1 MDWRTLAWIR
11 GWFSSV
17 IQIQKEDVMAT
28 YILLLN
34 WTQQGI
40 ENVKES
46 PKRLAAAKK
55 AWGELGA
62 KVKSFYLTAGQCDM
76 VLVVEAPDDATVAK
90 AVLAIASKGGVR
102 TTTMRAFTEAE
113 YREIIAALP

>member
-1 MDWRTLAWIR
+1 
-11 GWFSSV
+11 
-17 IQIQKEDVMAT
+17 MAT

-55 AWGELGA
+55 AWGEMGA
-62 KVKSFYLTAGQCDM
+62 KVKAFYLAMGQYDM
-76 VLVVEAPDDATVAK
+76 ALLVEAPNDETIAK
-90 AVLAIASKGGVR
+90 AVLSQAAKGTIR
-102 TTTMRAFTEAE
+102 TVTLRAFTEDE